1 MPGISRAQLRPPP
14 AIVIAVTAPPSLY
27 KEARA

>member
-1 MPGISRAQLRPPP
+1 MPGISRAQLHPPP
-14 AIVIAVTAPPSLY
+14 TIFIAVTAPPSLY

>member
-1 MPGISRAQLRPPP
+1 MPGISRALLRPPP
-14 AIVIAVTAPPSLY
+14 AIVIAVTALPSFI

>member
-1 MPGISRAQLRPPP
+1 MPGISRALLHPPP
-14 AIVIAVTAPPSLY
+14 AIVIAVTAPPSFR

>member
-14 AIVIAVTAPPSLY
+14 AIVIAVTALPSFS